1 MFPRFFVK
9 KLIFLEFLGYGMQ
22 IEGKQNT
29 VSTIAKCDLVIK
41 NWKRTNQ
48 RMYRL
53 EVAMTIFMRCE
64 DPMEEEVRSVAN
76 SSSTSQPVQDE
87 EMALRI

>member
-29 VSTIAKCDLVIK
+29 ISTMAKCDLVIK

-64 DPMEEEVRSVAN
+64 DLWKKRLGVWLIVVPHPNLCKMKKWH
-76 SSSTSQPVQDE
+76 
-87 EMALRI
+87 

>member
-1 MFPRFFVK
+1 
-9 KLIFLEFLGYGMQ
+9 MQ

-29 VSTIAKCDLVIK
+29 VSTMAKCDLVIK

-53 EVAMTIFMRCE
+53 EVAMIIFMRCE